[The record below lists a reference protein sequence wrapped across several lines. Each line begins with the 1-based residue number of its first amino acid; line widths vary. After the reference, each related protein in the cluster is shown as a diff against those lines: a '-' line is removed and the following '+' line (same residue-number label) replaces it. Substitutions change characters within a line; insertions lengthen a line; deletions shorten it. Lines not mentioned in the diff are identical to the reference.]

1 MRHYDQPAHKKIE
14 SAVKSSRARTVM
26 FSSASSAANLALN
39 DQTLIENT
47 TRAELLH
54 GNFIVQHNLSF
65 RSVNHMSRFCPIM
78 SLDSKI
84 AKKFACART
93 KTSSVL
99 NEAIMSSLKKYL
111 VDQFSKEL

>member
-1 MRHYDQPAHKKIE
+1 
-14 SAVKSSRARTVM
+14 M

-39 DQTLIENT
+39 DQTLIENA
-47 TRAELLH
+47 TRAELLFI
-54 GNFIVQHNLSF
+54 NFIVQHNLSF
-65 RSVNHMSRFCPIM
+65 RSVIHMSRLCLIM

-99 NEAIMSSLKKYL
+99 NEAIMPSLKKYL

>member
-1 MRHYDQPAHKKIE
+1 
-14 SAVKSSRARTVM
+14 M
-26 FSSASSAANLALN
+26 FSSASSAANMVLN

-54 GNFIVQHNLSF
+54 VNFIVQHSLPF
-65 RSVNHMSRFCPIM
+65 RTVNHMSRFCPII

-84 AKKFACART
+84 AKKFACAKI

-99 NEAIMSSLKKYL
+99 NKAIMPSLKKYL
-111 VDQFSKEL
+111 VDKYSKELYALVNGSSSDTNL